1 MKRNIM
7 LTALATGV
15 MALAPVAAQAAQDQD
30 KAADAPEATAQMS
43 KGEKKLAKAL
53 EGRVAG
59 EPVRCIQLSR
69 VQSSTIYD
77 DTAIVYRIGRTLY
90 VNRPDSGASSLN
102 SSDIMVT
109 QTVMNQLCSV
119 DTVQMRDNTGFMRG
133 VIFLG
138 EFVPYDKPKKEG

>member
-30 KAADAPEATAQMS
+30 KAEDAPEATAQMS

>member
-7 LTALATGV
+7 LTALATGA
-15 MALAPVAAQAAQDQD
+15 MALAPVAAQAAQSSE
-30 KAADAPEATAQMS
+30 KTAESTEMS

-90 VNRPDSGASSLN
+90 VNRPDSGANSLH

-109 QTVMNQLCSV
+109 KTTMNQLCSI
-119 DTVQMRDNTGFMRG
+119 DTVELRDPTGFMRG
-133 VIFLG
+133 VVFLG
-138 EFVPYDKPKKEG
+138 EFVPYEKPAKKG